1 MNLLG
6 LIESLRKFGYFIV
19 GLFPFLERVFSY
31 LGKCFTSIVEHKWVN
46 KHWLAFTESE
56 AGKALLKLFQRHYWM
71 DYSADRLDLNKLPE
85 DTTSAL
91 RIIFLLSIALCL
103 LIPLA
108 LGGNFPTVEI
118 VQSAGRESD
127 GQIWSVLLW
136 TLTTAIAWGAGIA
149 GATISNRV
157 VSTVLLVLYVT
168 VFGTVAIFLPRDF
181 SNVILPVSAFLAV
194 VLMERSHRNHGL
206 RDFIHAIVAA
216 IVIGAPA
223 GTYLM
228 AITPLHA
235 FNCGNV
241 LLSGSIL
248 GVVISLFAS
257 MVARGSLTPL
267 PEKEFKKQ
275 TTNVSRRVWI
285 FSSLNLL
292 FLVILAFRGGLSKFG
307 SQLMETNSVFDGFLW
322 PVWYFIG
329 VGIIFKLLK
338 NTKLVAKA
346 LEKTLPGYAFVPV
359 VSLVILTSLV
369 LGWSERVVAT
379 IDFNS
384 TNQWT
389 SYLVMPFIYVY
400 KYSSPWLWKVP
411 VVAMTMGLLKWF
423 IALEFVALVWMAVKR
438 RLTKESAGML
448 LYLMILASYLIYEY
462 NFQFTSFSRSPS
474 HSIALLCFFSISLL
488 WMFHRLGLAMSLQAS
503 PLWPSS
509 GRLPLYG
516 AVLLFCLLKL
526 HSQCALHNYNIMNQ
540 IFLIMFRG
548 IIDVG
553 FPYFLYVFATR
564 KFKELPLRLSTI
576 FGVFCLGG
584 LITLPLN
591 ILDKLA
597 LSGWSFGGLKQLWD
611 VQNDLAVNKGIT
623 SLPVF
628 ELPLLCLAIKSLIF
642 CLALVIIAKKI
653 TRLEIKRM
661 PSAILF
667 ATLAFASGIASFSK
681 AMVDLP
687 VPPNIS
693 SLIFPLVNELSLNAN
708 VFAIYL
714 SHWLPTFIFVFCIAW
729 KKTKS
734 SLTWFFAAVAAF
746 STHLVLTSMWPSQE
760 VFLRSTGLLTDAGVL
775 LFLLLFYLIILALMK
790 IEAATPDE
798 LKGDK
803 EKRQPMVKRKELHG
817 IVVVI
822 FIGIVFHAYPAIES
836 ANAVR
841 HHLAAVSR
849 EVSLPQRWGANIQKD
864 ARRKV
869 DGGAGGDTKEL
880 VNAPAKLPG
889 SFKIV
894 EKGQVVAFIV
904 FGIEKTG
911 SSGNQELLKNIVKIS
926 KKTPNCGKFAVYDLQ
941 NWSNYYPGS
950 EAMFASFEIVTP
962 KFCIPKQSLTVLL
975 PRTDGKTEV
984 LSIVCDPLQL
994 DRIIWEAKRVTKLSA
1009 RSKYAGAKYGVLKL
1023 AKMAGE

>member
-19 GLFPFLERVFSY
+19 GLFPFLERVFAF
-31 LGKCFTSIVEHKWVN
+31 LGKCFTATVEHKWVN

-56 AGKALLKLFQRHYWM
+56 AGQAILKLFQRHYWM
-71 DYSADRLDLNKLPE
+71 DYSADKLDLNKLPE

-118 VQSAGRESD
+118 LQSADRKSD
-127 GQIWSVLLW
+127 CQIWSVFLW
-136 TLTTAIAWGAGIA
+136 MITTAIAWGAAIA

-157 VSTVLLVLYVT
+157 VAVVLLVLYIT
-168 VFGTVAIFLPRDF
+168 VFGSVAIFLPRDYT
-181 SNVILPVSAFLAV
+181 NAILPLTAVLAV

-206 RDFIHAIVAA
+206 RDFVHAFVGA
-216 IVIGAPA
+216 IVIGVPA
-223 GTYLM
+223 GVYIM
-228 AITPLHA
+228 AITPFHA

-241 LLSGSIL
+241 ILSGSIL
-248 GVVISLFAS
+248 GIVISLTAS
-257 MVARGSLTPL
+257 MVARGSLLPL

-292 FLVILAFRGGLSKFG
+292 FLSILALRSGWSKFG

-346 LEKTLPGYAFVPV
+346 MEKTLPGFAFVPI
-359 VSLVILTSLV
+359 VSLIILTSMV
-369 LGWSERVVAT
+369 ICWSERVVAT
-379 IDFNS
+379 LDFTS
-384 TNQWT
+384 TNLWN
-389 SYLVMPFIYVY
+389 SYLAMPFVHVY
-400 KYSSPWLWKVP
+400 KFSSPWLWKVP
-411 VVAMTMGLLKWF
+411 AVAMTVGLLKWF
-423 IALEFVALVWMAVKR
+423 IGLEFVALIWMAVKR

-548 IIDVG
+548 IVDVG

-591 ILDKLA
+591 VLDKLA
-597 LSGWSFGGLKQLWD
+597 LSGWSFSGLKELWD
-611 VQNDLAVNKGIT
+611 LQNDLAVNKGIT
-623 SLPVF
+623 SLPFF
-628 ELPLLCLAIKSLIF
+628 ELPLACLVIKSIIF
-642 CLALVIIAKKI
+642 AGALVFIAKKI
-653 TRLEIKRM
+653 DKLQIKRM

-667 ATLAFASGIASFSK
+667 ATLAFSSGVASFSK

-687 VPPNIS
+687 VPPNVS

-714 SHWLPTFIFVFCIAW
+714 SAWLPTLIFAFCIAW
-729 KKTKS
+729 RKTKS
-734 SLTWFFAAVAAF
+734 HLYWFFAGAAAF
-746 STHLVLTSMWPSQE
+746 ATNLLLTSMWPSQE
-760 VFLRSTGLLTDAGVL
+760 VFLRATGLLSDAGVL
-775 LFLLLFYLIILALMK
+775 LFLLLFYLIFLALMK
-790 IEAATPDE
+790 IEAATPEE
-798 LKGDK
+798 LKGDRK
-803 EKRQPMVKRKELHG
+803 QPLVNRKELHG
-817 IVVVI
+817 IAVVI
-822 FIGIVFHAYPAIES
+822 FIGIVLHAHTALES
-836 ANAVR
+836 APSASCRLPALSRAVK
-841 HHLAAVSR
+841 
-849 EVSLPQRWGANIQKD
+849 LPQRWGENIQKD
-864 ARRKV
+864 
-869 DGGAGGDTKEL
+869 
-880 VNAPAKLPG
+880 AKLPG

-894 EKGQVVAFIV
+894 DRGQVIAFIV
-904 FGIEKTG
+904 YGIEKTPPE
-911 SSGNQELLKNIVKIS
+911 GNQELLKNLVKIS
-926 KKTPNCGKFAVYDLQ
+926 KKTPNCENIAVYDLQ
-941 NWSNYYPGS
+941 NWSQYYPDS
-950 EAMFASFEIVTP
+950 QAMMASFDMVTP
-962 KFCIPKQSLTVLL
+962 KLRIPRQSLTVLL

-984 LSIVCDPLQL
+984 LSVVCDPLQL
-994 DRIIWEAKRVTKLSA
+994 DQIIWEAKRVVKLSA
-1009 RSKYAGAKYGVLKL
+1009 QSKYAGTKYNIVQL
-1023 AKMAGE
+1023 AKIIWE